1 MNKKI
6 LLVCLAL
13 LVFVAS
19 ATFVAATADVN
30 TPDGYKIN
38 DNLTIDKQQGELQGK
53 AAIVTSVVMENG
65 TDNITLTTFAVDGDI
80 ELSTDAGGQK
90 KTINGKEGIYQEK
103 DGRSIFLYKV
113 GEQFVNINAPDEKL
127 IEKIVV

>member
-1 MNKKI
+1 M
-6 LLVCLAL
+6 LVCLAL

-65 TDNITLTTFAVDGDI
+65 TDNITLTTFTVDGDV

-90 KTINGKEGIYQEK
+90 KTINGKDGIYQEK
-103 DGRSIFLYKV
+103 DGRSLFLYKV
-113 GEQFVNINAPDEKL
+113 GEQFVNINAPNEKL

>member
-1 MNKKI
+1 M
-6 LLVCLAL
+6 LVCLAL
-13 LVFVAS
+13 LVFVSS

-65 TDNITLTTFAVDGDI
+65 TDNITLTTFTVAGDV

-103 DGRSIFLYKV
+103 DGRSLFLYKV
-113 GEQFVNINAPDEKL
+113 GEQFVSINAPNEKL

>member
-1 MNKKI
+1 M
-6 LLVCLAL
+6 LVCLAL

-30 TPDGYKIN
+30 TPDRYKIN

-65 TDNITLTTFAVDGDI
+65 TDNITLTTFTVDGDV

-103 DGRSIFLYKV
+103 DGRSLFLYKV
-113 GEQFVNINAPDEKL
+113 GEQFVNINAPNEKL
-127 IEKIVV
+127 

>member
-1 MNKKI
+1 M
-6 LLVCLAL
+6 LVCLAL
-13 LVFVAS
+13 LLFVAS

-30 TPDGYKIN
+30 TPNGYKIN

-65 TDNITLTTFAVDGDI
+65 TDNITLTTFTVDGDV

-103 DGRSIFLYKV
+103 DGRSLFLYKV
-113 GEQFVNINAPDEKL
+113 GEQFVNINAPNEKL

>member
-1 MNKKI
+1 M
-6 LLVCLAL
+6 LVCLAL

-30 TPDGYKIN
+30 TPDRYKIN

-65 TDNITLTTFAVDGDI
+65 TDNITLTTFTVDGDV
-80 ELSTDAGGQK
+80 ELSTDASGQK

-103 DGRSIFLYKV
+103 DGRSLFQYKV
-113 GEQFVNINAPDEKL
+113 GEQFVNINAPNEKL

>member
-1 MNKKI
+1 M
-6 LLVCLAL
+6 LVCLAL

-30 TPDGYKIN
+30 TPDRYKIN

-65 TDNITLTTFAVDGDI
+65 TDNITLTTFTVDGDVD
-80 ELSTDAGGQK
+80 LSTDAGGQK

-103 DGRSIFLYKV
+103 DGRSLFLYKV
-113 GEQFVNINAPDEKL
+113 GEQFVSINAPNEKL